1 MILDAAFIFIFGL
14 IVGSFLNVIIYR
26 TPKHE
31 SIVTPASHC
40 TVCGSTIKWYDNIP
54 VISFLL
60 LRGRCRKCGET
71 ISAIYPAVEIVT
83 ALIFLIFYLKFSLT
97 LPLLK
102 YILFAAFLIALSAID
117 FFHYILPDFLAYPLM
132 IIGLFFT
139 FFLPPYTAWA
149 LVSAAAASLF
159 LFMLGLIVGKSVG
172 KEALGFGDVKLIFA
186 ISIFL
191 GIKGAIFTLF
201 FGSILGII
209 AAILIFRKK
218 RIPFGPFLSLAAICY
233 PFFGQSLF
241 NFLLRPL

>member
-31 SIVTPASHC
+31 SIVAPASHC

-60 LRGRCRKCGET
+60 LHGRCRKCGET
-71 ISAIYPAVEIVT
+71 ISAVYPAVEIVT

-117 FFHYILPDFLAYPLM
+117 FFSLYPAGFSCISLNYDRLILYIFFAPLYGM
-132 IIGLFFT
+132 GAGLCRSGFT
-139 FFLPPYTAWA
+139 F
-149 LVSAAAASLF
+149 
-159 LFMLGLIVGKSVG
+159 SVYAG
-172 KEALGFGDVKLIFA
+172 VNSRKIGWKR
-186 ISIFL
+186 SI
-191 GIKGAIFTLF
+191 GIW
-201 FGSILGII
+201 
-209 AAILIFRKK
+209 
-218 RIPFGPFLSLAAICY
+218 
-233 PFFGQSLF
+233 
-241 NFLLRPL
+241 

>member
-1 MILDAAFIFIFGL
+1 MILDAVFMFIFGL

-31 SIVTPASHC
+31 SIIMPASHC

-71 ISAIYPAVEIVT
+71 ISAVYPVIEIVT

-102 YILFAAFLIALSAID
+102 YIMFAVFLIALSAID
-117 FFHYILPDFLAYPLM
+117 FFHYILPDFLAYPLIM
-132 IIGLFFT
+132 IGLLFT

-191 GIKGAIFTLF
+191 GIKGAVFTLF

-209 AAILIFRKK
+209 AAVLIFRKK
-218 RIPFGPFLSLAAICY
+218 KIPFGPFLSLAAICY
-233 PFFGQSLF
+233 PFFGQPLF
-241 NFLLRPL
+241 NFLLKPL